1 MRGKFPEFQEI
12 TLVHER
18 KFILQTAA
26 LQRRIT
32 AAPKP
37 GWKGQVFPACPARGG
52 KMVTS
57 KSMEAKG

>member
-1 MRGKFPEFQEI
+1 MRRKFPDFQEI
-12 TLVHER
+12 TLVYER

-32 AAPKP
+32 AAPKL